1 VLEKFLMDSFTLLM
15 SSISVIEAGSIKE
28 QAQQG
33 QMITRLAFLYVPL
46 SFVTSIF
53 SMNVREI
60 NGSLVLVWMPVATFL
75 VVSICTLAISIL
87 SRWKQSSK

>member
-1 VLEKFLMDSFTLLM
+1 MDSFTLLM
-15 SSISVIEAGSIKE
+15 SSISILEAASINE
-28 QAQQG
+28 QARQG

-60 NGSLVLVWMPVATFL
+60 KSLPLPIWVPIASFL
-75 VVSICTLAISIL
+75 IVSLCTLGVYVLWMSKQA
-87 SRWKQSSK
+87 SR

>member
-1 VLEKFLMDSFTLLM
+1 MDSFTLLM

-75 VVSICTLAISIL
+75 VVSICTLAIPIL